1 MGNIV
6 DTNGMDKFNRD
17 LDNNIKRLER
27 LNNTADKTAESFNR
41 LSEAY
46 NRLQNQASESI
57 KFKIPKNNTNKSN
70 SNTSKSTSNRNDN
83 NSNNQ
88 NRSKNKTEDKYK
100 NIKKSIRDFD
110 NVYKITNDLG
120 RSIKSANISGVATSA
135 SKALGLMSSGIT
147 AAVASTG
154 IITAAIVLLSKVTL
168 DAHKNTV
175 AYARALQSMGIELS
189 NFEKNNIETSN
200 QMRDLG
206 NRIDNVG
213 QAIGEKLYPALG
225 MILDIVDFITGGISS
240 EESKKN
246 IALAQS
252 NISTSA
258 QQSGFDLS
266 SANNLAGNTY
276 KIAQQIA
283 DTTSEQASEV
293 ATKLAD
299 AWLNG
304 TDAAKEY
311 GVVVND
317 QVLTGYMA
325 SQGIDIANVQITE
338 AMKQYYRYQLMM
350 EQLNASSSDAMQD
363 MIKEWTELGFIIDKT
378 KGKLFSFDEVI
389 QLAAADPTI
398 PTVDGDG
405 IYKPGGLIDETPG
418 KTPLPN
424 ISNTNDS
431 LNDAKDAVVANTNA
445 LDANTEA
452 LTNNSLVVGI
462 NTSALEANTTALNNN
477 TNSNNIS
484 TSPKYEE
491 LIIAASLIDQAADKL
506 TDASRGLFNVVTSS
520 ISNIKQSI
528 TNSANSAATH
538 IESVTNAGIQAVSDT
553 ASQQVNNIINISD
566 YMVSNIN
573 NQATLGQMAVGQTTM
588 SGISQVQNVTQVGTN
603 IIGAYTNAGVAG
615 INNTVQA
622 GGKLLNNITMSGVT
636 NISNATKSGVN
647 NVGNATKSG
656 VKNISNATKSGV
668 KNISNATKSGA
679 SYLNNTGKSNI
690 TSINSAG
697 NSWLSRLSSLGN
709 SLLAKL
715 GSKVR
720 VSSSSKSSSSKSSSS
735 KSSSSKSSSSKS
747 SIVGNP
753 LNPFD
758 LITEGSDLLTS
769 IKDDNGKYDWNSL
782 PSAGANMIIS
792 SVTNPIGAISTG
804 YELGKEANGFT
815 GGLTGAATNL
825 IGYVGLET
833 AGDLVN
839 VAELAQDSIIGL
851 WNKLTGDNVS
861 SKDSVLSNFSNSIDS
876 ILNDMV
882 NRTGSYAHFADG
894 GIGTKEIHNA
904 TLFEGNKKEA
914 VIPLETD
921 AGIRYLSDAM
931 IQAQGVA
938 GQSLGGDIIINL
950 TLSGVNIADNDAQW
964 EKVGKKIAEVIDIQR
979 MRRGELNYG
988 SSF

>member
-57 KFKIPKNNTNKSN
+57 KFKLPKNNTNKSN

-88 NRSKNKTEDKYK
+88 NRSKNKTKDKYK

-283 DTTSEQASEV
+283 DTTSEQASDV

-350 EQLNASSSDAMQD
+350 EQLNASSSETMQD

-389 QLAAADPTI
+389 QLTAADPNI

-405 IYKPGGLIDETPG
+405 IYNPNESIGGDNNIPPIIKDPNSPNDNNIPIPNPEPVKVPIEWQIPALNLPVPSPVVVPVEVRNKGLIDSLQEALDKLPVNVPVNVPVTVPGIESIPTLEGLLGRLPVSRPMPITVTVPGIEYIPILESMLSVIPSVQPVAVPVTIPGMGLLPELYSQIKSVAKSWSSKVAVSVSGTSALKTVKSLLQNIVSLESKVKSVKLSNNNSSVVKDTPEVSTAKSMAEKNGLDWNSMAYSLQNQYKTVAKEINSNPILTVSDGAEMIKNYINTGVVSSSKVDWINTTGTDIANTASVVGAGAGVIGGGLILGPTAIAG
-418 KTPLPN
+418 AGSIGSKLP
-424 ISNTNDS
+424 SFGS
-431 LNDAKDAVVANTNA
+431 
-445 LDANTEA
+445 
-452 LTNNSLVVGI
+452 SFG
-462 NTSALEANTTALNNN
+462 S
-477 TNSNNIS
+477 SS
-484 TSPKYEE
+484 
-491 LIIAASLIDQAADKL
+491 
-506 TDASRGLFNVVTSS
+506 GLFSP
-520 ISNIKQSI
+520 
-528 TNSANSAATH
+528 
-538 IESVTNAGIQAVSDT
+538 G
-553 ASQQVNNIINISD
+553 
-566 YMVSNIN
+566 
-573 NQATLGQMAVGQTTM
+573 
-588 SGISQVQNVTQVGTN
+588 
-603 IIGAYTNAGVAG
+603 
-615 INNTVQA
+615 
-622 GGKLLNNITMSGVT
+622 
-636 NISNATKSGVN
+636 
-647 NVGNATKSG
+647 
-656 VKNISNATKSGV
+656 
-668 KNISNATKSGA
+668 
-679 SYLNNTGKSNI
+679 
-690 TSINSAG
+690 
-697 NSWLSRLSSLGN
+697 
-709 SLLAKL
+709 
-715 GSKVR
+715 
-720 VSSSSKSSSSKSSSS
+720 
-735 KSSSSKSSSSKS
+735 
-747 SIVGNP
+747 
-753 LNPFD
+753 
-758 LITEGSDLLTS
+758 
-769 IKDDNGKYDWNSL
+769 
-782 PSAGANMIIS
+782 
-792 SVTNPIGAISTG
+792 
-804 YELGKEANGFT
+804 
-815 GGLTGAATNL
+815 
-825 IGYVGLET
+825 
-833 AGDLVN
+833 
-839 VAELAQDSIIGL
+839 
-851 WNKLTGDNVS
+851 
-861 SKDSVLSNFSNSIDS
+861 
-876 ILNDMV
+876 
-882 NRTGSYAHFADG
+882 FADG

-904 TLFEGNKKEA
+904 TLFEDNRKEA
-914 VIPLETD
+914 VIPLETE
-921 AGIRYLSDAM
+921 AGIRYLSKAM
-931 IQAQGVA
+931 EQAQGLS
-938 GQSLGGDIIINL
+938 GQSSGGDITVNL